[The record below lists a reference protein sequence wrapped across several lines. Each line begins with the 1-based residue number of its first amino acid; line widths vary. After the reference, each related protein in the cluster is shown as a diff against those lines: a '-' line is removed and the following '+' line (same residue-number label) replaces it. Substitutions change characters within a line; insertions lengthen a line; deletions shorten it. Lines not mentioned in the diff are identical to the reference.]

1 MPQSLCQIYV
11 HLIFSTRNREPLL
24 DATVRPRAHAYMAEI
39 VRGLG
44 CPFVVAGG
52 TDDHVHILFD
62 IGKQTTPPALVEAVK
77 KESSKFLK
85 TLGPAYVAFYWQR
98 GYGMFSVGPTQRTAV
113 QQYVGAQEEHH
124 RQRTFQEEFRAFLD
138 RYGIAYDERYV
149 WD

>member
-11 HLIFSTRNREPLL
+11 HLIFSTRHRESLL
-24 DATVRPRAHAYMAEI
+24 DAAIRSRVHAYLAE
-39 VRGLG
+39 VARGHG

-52 TDDHVHILFD
+52 TDDHAHLLLD
-62 IGKQTTPPALVEAVK
+62 LGKQVTPPALVETVK
-77 KESSKFLK
+77 KESSKFVK
-85 TLGPAYVAFYWQR
+85 TLGVQYAQFYWQR

-113 QQYVGAQEEHH
+113 QRYIESQEEHH
-124 RQRTFQEEFRAFLD
+124 RRRTFQEEFRAFLD